1 MKISKETIEV
11 LKNFSSINQN
21 LVIKQGS
28 KLSTIADAKNIMA
41 NVTVSEMFDTEVG
54 IYDLNEFLSA
64 LNLIEDAELEFGDN
78 SVAITNSMAS
88 VNYRYSDPLILTSPQ
103 KDVSMPESDFT
114 AKLTSGTIS
123 EIRKAG
129 GALGH
134 AVVSISSSEDSDKV
148 YLEVKDPGNSS
159 ANTYRLNIADDESR
173 TYDFQFLISN
183 LKLLPDDYE
192 ISVSSKLISQW
203 KGINSKTEY
212 WIALEKNSTFNS

>member
-11 LKNFSSINQN
+11 LKNFSGINPN
-21 LVIKQGS
+21 LVIKQGN

-41 NVTVSEMFDTEVG
+41 DVTVSEVFDTEVG

-64 LNLIEDAELEFGDN
+64 LNLIEDPELDFGDN
-78 SVAITNSMAS
+78 SVTIANGRAS

-103 KDVSMPESDFT
+103 KEVSMPESDFT
-114 AKLTSGTIS
+114 VEITSNTIG

-134 AVVSISSSEDSDKV
+134 AVVSISSPEDSDKV
-148 YLEVKDPGNSS
+148 YLEVKDPDNSS
-159 ANTYRLNIADDESR
+159 ANTYRLNISDGEDR

-203 KGINSKTEY
+203 KGINTKTQY
-212 WIALEKNSTFNS
+212 WIALEKNSSFNS